1 MTNGKN
7 QRRDQRGKGQEQI
20 DPIIARI
27 QKVNSFSEIKAEE
40 YALPKGFA
48 ERIARGERDMKTA
61 QLRKFFTKIKNLEKK
76 LQGKSKNETLSNEF
90 KNEVY
95 LIIPELAY
103 SKSRGLIKQ
112 GFFEIITTAIRDKLK
127 TVDDFRNFSR
137 FMTAIV
143 AYKKA
148 QGG

>member
-1 MTNGKN
+1 MSNGKKPDY
-7 QRRDQRGKGQEQI
+7 QKKDQQKNPVIE
-20 DPIIARI
+20 RI
-27 QKVNSFSEIKAEE
+27 QQVKSFSEIKVEE
-40 YALPKGFA
+40 YALPGGFA
-48 ERIARGERDMKTA
+48 EEIARREKDMKTA

-76 LQGKSKNETLSNEF
+76 LQGKNETLSNDF

-103 SKSRGLIKQ
+103 SKGRGLIKQ
-112 GFFEIITTAIRDKLK
+112 EFFEIITTAIKDKLK